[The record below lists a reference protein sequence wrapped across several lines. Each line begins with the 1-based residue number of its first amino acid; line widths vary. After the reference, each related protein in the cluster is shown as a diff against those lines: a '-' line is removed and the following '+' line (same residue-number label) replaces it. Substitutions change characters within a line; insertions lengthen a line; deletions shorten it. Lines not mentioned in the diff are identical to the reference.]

1 MEERPTAEEGFD
13 ISIIVLV
20 ILHAIA
26 LSSDGVVL
34 ADGKELLGSRVQGD
48 ERVRDNGGDGDG
60 AIEVG
65 DVLGLIVQS
74 SRSSDTSSNQTP
86 LQVYLVLW

>member
-1 MEERPTAEEGFD
+1 MEERPTAEEGLD
-13 ISIIVLV
+13 IRIVALV
-20 ILHAIA
+20 ILHTIA

-34 ADGKELLGSRVQGD
+34 ADGEELLGSRVQGD
-48 ERVRDNGGDGDG
+48 EGVRDDGGNGNG

-65 DVLGLIVQS
+65 DVLGLVVQS
-74 SRSSDTSSNQTP
+74 SGSSDTSSNQSP